1 MKWGNAVAGCVVI
14 SAMSIQVGCG
24 ESGDSSSSTQLAE
37 TNSFD
42 FNRARRCRSRQLSD
56 HSLVHNRCDRLSCQR
71 RMERRAA
78 DQRIGNFFDTDSGMI
93 KFTLS
98 CTGAGGSTTNTAK
111 SPVHRGI
118 SPP

>member
-24 ESGDSSSSTQLAE
+24 ESGDSSSSTQLQKPIVLISTEPADVVRGSYLTIHWSTTGATDCLASGAWSGVRPISGSE
-37 TNSFD
+37 TF
-42 FNRARRCRSRQLSD
+42 LT
-56 HSLVHNRCDRLSCQR
+56 
-71 RMERRAA
+71 
-78 DQRIGNFFDTDSGMI
+78 TDSGMI